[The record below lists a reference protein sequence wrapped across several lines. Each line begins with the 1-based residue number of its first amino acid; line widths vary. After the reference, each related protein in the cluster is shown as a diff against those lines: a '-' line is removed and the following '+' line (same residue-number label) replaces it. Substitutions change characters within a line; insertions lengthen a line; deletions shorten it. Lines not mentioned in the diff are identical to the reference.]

1 MTAGRRRSRA
11 APAAVAEPAWTAPST
26 TEAVLNFIQ
35 AIELHLS
42 GQADGPLVNP
52 LDDGHSR
59 FSQLAGTLGLSG
71 VEGGLLM
78 LALAGEVHPLR
89 LRQFV
94 QLHYDDQPP
103 PLGGVTRHLA
113 LSLFGDDA
121 GVMGERSALFTSR
134 LLLPVAGEPQGS
146 LSLQVL
152 RLDPAVLA
160 YLYGSD
166 EVPAELAPYVQ
177 PLPDPAGAGDPA
189 GLTAALTRHLAT
201 GPQAAAQLH
210 GGDLDTQLDLALAGL
225 ATLERPVT
233 RLTLN
238 EFVAAGEALARD
250 LTLWERQAALYPSA
264 FVLEAHLNRLEAG
277 EEAWPVPRL
286 ERLVASVAS
295 HLRGPLVVLA
305 QEPLDLGSGR
315 PALELEVP
323 QLTRA
328 EQREVWAAQ
337 LGLRRADLPRLAEL
351 TDQFSL
357 NARAIAGRAEA
368 AALGDAVSGQAARSD
383 DEKLE
388 RAWQACRVAGR
399 QRLGKLAERLTGEPG
414 WDDLVLPPE
423 DKAVLSQ
430 IVEHV
435 RHRARVYEDWGMGR
449 SRGLGIS
456 ALFSGPSGT
465 GKTLGAEVVAHALK
479 LDLYR
484 VDVSSMVSK
493 YIGETEKNL
502 RQIFDAADEGGVILL
517 FDEADSLFGKRGDVQ
532 SSNDR
537 FANTQV
543 NYLLQRMESY
553 RGLAIL
559 TTNLESSM
567 DQAFMRRIRFTLNF
581 RAPEAAERAR
591 IWQRAFPEQVDTAAL
606 DYAQLAQIKLAGGN
620 IRSVALNAAFMAAAQ
635 GTPLTMPLMREAIRG
650 EWRKLGRLSL
660 DDAAFVGWGR

>member
-1 MTAGRRRSRA
+1 VTGRRKSRA
-11 APAAVAEPAWTAPST
+11 APVAVAEPAWTAPST
-26 TEAVLNFIQ
+26 TEAVLHFLQ

-42 GQADGPLVNP
+42 GQADDALVNP
-52 LDDGHSR
+52 LDDGRSR
-59 FSQLAGTLGLSG
+59 FSQLARALDLSG

-89 LRQFV
+89 LRQFL

-166 EVPAELAPYVQ
+166 EVPAELSPYVQ
-177 PLPDPAGAGDPA
+177 PLPEAVEAGDTDE
-189 GLTAALTRHLAT
+189 LVAALARHLAT
-201 GPQAAAQLH
+201 GPEAAAQLH
-210 GGDLDTQLDLALAGL
+210 GADSGTQLDLALAGL
-225 ATLERPVT
+225 AALDRPVVH
-233 RLTLN
+233 LALGD
-238 EFVAAGEALARD
+238 FVAAGDALGRD
-250 LTLWERQAALYPSA
+250 LTLWERHAALHPSA
-264 FVLEAHLNRLEAG
+264 FVLGAHLNQLEVG
-277 EEAWPVPRL
+277 DETWPVPRL

-295 HLRGPLVVLA
+295 HLRAPLVVLA
-305 QEPLDLGSGR
+305 QEPLDLGAAR

-323 QLTRA
+323 HLTRA
-328 EQREVWAAQ
+328 EQRGVWAAR
-337 LGLRRADLPRLAEL
+337 LGLRRADSPRLGEL

-357 NARAIAGRAEA
+357 NARAIAARAAA
-368 AALGDAVSGQAARSD
+368 AALGEAAHGD

-567 DQAFMRRIRFTLNF
+567 DQAFMRRLRFTLNF

-591 IWQRAFPEQVDTAAL
+591 IWQRAFPEQVETSAL

-660 DDAAFVGWGR
+660 DDAAFLGWAR

>member
-1 MTAGRRRSRA
+1 MTGRRKSRA
-11 APAAVAEPAWTAPST
+11 APVAVAEPAWTAPST
-26 TEAVLNFIQ
+26 TEAVLHFIQ

-42 GQADGPLVNP
+42 GQADDALVNP
-52 LDDGHSR
+52 LDDGRSR
-59 FSQLAGTLGLSG
+59 FSQLARALDLSG

-166 EVPAELAPYVQ
+166 EVPAELSPYVQ
-177 PLPDPAGAGDPA
+177 PLPEAVEAGDT
-189 GLTAALTRHLAT
+189 GELVAALARHLAT
-201 GPQAAAQLH
+201 GPEAAAQLH
-210 GGDLDTQLDLALAGL
+210 GADLGTQLDLALAGL
-225 ATLERPVT
+225 AALDRPVVH
-233 RLTLN
+233 LALGD
-238 EFVAAGEALARD
+238 FVAAGDALGRD
-250 LTLWERQAALYPSA
+250 LTLWERHAALHPSA
-264 FVLEAHLNRLEAG
+264 FVLGAHLNQLEVG
-277 EEAWPVPRL
+277 DETWPVPRL

-295 HLRGPLVVLA
+295 HLRAPLVVLA
-305 QEPLDLGSGR
+305 QEPLDLGAAR

-323 QLTRA
+323 HLTRA
-328 EQREVWAAQ
+328 EQRGVWAAR
-337 LGLRRADLPRLAEL
+337 LGLRRADSPRLGEL

-357 NARAIAGRAEA
+357 NSRAIAARAAA
-368 AALGDAVSGQAARSD
+368 AALGEAAHGD

-567 DQAFMRRIRFTLNF
+567 DQAFMRRLRFTLNF
-581 RAPEAAERAR
+581 RAPEVAERAR
-591 IWQRAFPEQVDTAAL
+591 IWQRAFPEQVETSAL

-660 DDAAFVGWGR
+660 DDAAFLGWAR

>member
-1 MTAGRRRSRA
+1 MTRRRAR
-11 APAAVAEPAWTAPST
+11 APAAVAEPVWTALST
-26 TEAVLNFIQ
+26 TEAVLEFLQ
-35 AIELHLS
+35 AIEAHL
-42 GQADGPLVNP
+42 GAETDEPLVNP
-52 LDDGHSR
+52 LDDGESR
-59 FSQLAGTLGLSG
+59 FSQLAAALDLSG

-146 LSLQVL
+146 LSLQLL

-166 EVPAELAPYVQ
+166 ELPGELAAYAQ
-177 PLPDPAGAGDPA
+177 PLPQAPDPGEGPVGEDLVATLA
-189 GLTAALTRHLAT
+189 RHLAS

-210 GGDLDTQLDLALAGL
+210 GADPDTQLDLALGALGTLAGQAL
-225 ATLERPVT
+225 PVVH
-233 RLTLN
+233 LN
-238 EFVAAGEALARD
+238 LGDFAAAGEALGRD
-250 LTLWERQAALYPSA
+250 LTLWERHAALHPSA
-264 FVLEAHLNRLEAG
+264 FVLTAHLGKLDLGDEQ
-277 EEAWPVPRL
+277 WPMPRL
-286 ERLVASVAS
+286 ERLVASVSS

-305 QEPLDLGSGR
+305 QEPLDLGAAR

-323 QLTRA
+323 VLTRA
-328 EQREVWAAQ
+328 GQREVWAAR
-337 LGLRRADLPRLAEL
+337 LGLRRADPPRLAEL
-351 TDQFSL
+351 TDQFNL
-357 NARAIAGRAEA
+357 NARAIAARAEV
-368 AALGDAVSGQAARSD
+368 AALGELARSD

-399 QRLGKLAERLTGEPG
+399 QRLGKLAERLTGEPD
-414 WDDLVLPPE
+414 WDDLVLPPD
-423 DKAVLSQ
+423 DKAVLTQ
-430 IVEHV
+430 IVDHV
-435 RHRARVYEDWGMGR
+435 RHRARVYEDWGMGRR

-465 GKTLGAEVVAHALK
+465 GKTLGAEVVAHALR

-567 DQAFMRRIRFTLNF
+567 DQAFMRRLRFTLNF

-591 IWQRAFPEQVDTAAL
+591 IWGRAFPEQVDTSAL

-620 IRSVALNAAFMAAAQ
+620 IRSVALNAAFMAASQ
-635 GTPLTMPLMREAIRG
+635 GVPLSMGLLRDAIRG

-660 DDAAFVGWGR
+660 DDAAFAGWGR